1 MLEPMRILAA
11 KLVSVLIAA
20 TPTGAAHAAP
30 CRLADLGWIA
40 GVWRTATAE
49 SRSEERWV
57 IAPGNRLMGSSWALH
72 PASPGGLVEIESI
85 VADADGQVR
94 LRVRHFGPALER
106 PWETSQQPM
115 TFVAA
120 SCGPMTVTFDG
131 EADHAGEHIS
141 YRRAGEALTFTG
153 DFLHAGKPVQVQV
166 VIKFDRAGAD

>member
-11 KLVSVLIAA
+11 SPVSVLVAA
-20 TPTGAAHAAP
+20 TLAGAAHATP
-30 CRLADLGWIA
+30 CRLADLGWMA
-40 GVWRTATAE
+40 GGWRTATAD

-57 IAPGNRLMGSSWALH
+57 AAPGDRLMGSSWALH
-72 PASPGGLVEIESI
+72 PAAPGGLVEIESI

-94 LRVRHFGPALER
+94 LRVRHFGLALER

-153 DFLHAGKPVQVQV
+153 DFLHAGKPVEV